1 MKHGFD
7 NSRGLWTFTYLLA
20 IINYPLTI
28 FDESS
33 NSHLIVD
40 IKTYSLPLIRYI
52 WFKYI
57 RLFEFLYI
65 KIFDWNLHL
74 LTY

>member
-52 WFKYI
+52 
-57 RLFEFLYI
+57 
-65 KIFDWNLHL
+65 
-74 LTY
+74 